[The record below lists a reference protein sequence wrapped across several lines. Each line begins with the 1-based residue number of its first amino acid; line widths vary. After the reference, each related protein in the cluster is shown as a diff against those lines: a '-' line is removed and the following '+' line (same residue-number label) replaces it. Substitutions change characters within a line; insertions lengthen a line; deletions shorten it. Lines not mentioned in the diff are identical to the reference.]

1 MKKNSKKYVKLKFLK
16 LEKFLYII
24 IFILVITIPL
34 TSVITNAKLS
44 ETNILVEELNFKINN
59 QRAVNESYSMQIDEL
74 GSLENVQKKA
84 LEHGLVYNHEKI
96 KDIKGD
102 KDEN

>member
-84 LEHGLVYNHEKI
+84 LEYGLVYNHEKI